1 MFAATLIAVVGE
13 LNRMVNRRS
22 ILLLPLQALQRL
34 DRVVCECSA
43 TLMGKMLVQRH
54 LALLSFEPEAS
65 LDSHSQILSPV
76 HASKMGE
83 TL

>member
-1 MFAATLIAVVGE
+1 MFAATLIAVIGE
-13 LNRMVNRRS
+13 LNRMVNGR
-22 ILLLPLQALQRL
+22 ILFLLPLQALQRL

-43 TLMGKMLVQRH
+43 TLMVKMLVQRQ
-54 LALLSFEPEAS
+54 LALLSFEQEAS

-83 TL
+83 TF